1 MGKKSEPT
9 ITKCKSGE
17 NWTMVTFKPDLAKFG
32 MEFLEDDV
40 VALMKK
46 RVVDLAGCLG
56 KTVKIELDGKRVPP
70 KTFEDYVK
78 LYLQSSTETTRFFSI
93 SFMNDSSFIFDK
105 LLIWCLYVIIL

>member
-17 NWTMVTFKPDLAKFG
+17 NWTMVSFKPDLTKFG
-32 MEFLEDDV
+32 MECLEADV

-56 KTVKIELDGKRVPP
+56 KSVKVELDGKRVPP

-78 LYLQSSTETTRFFSI
+78 LYLQSSQEPLRYFLKI
-93 SFMNDSSFIFDK
+93 YHN
-105 LLIWCLYVIIL
+105 